1 MIAEIQAGYAGTKAA
16 LDIAKGIFALKTEVE
31 RNQAVI
37 DIQRNVIEAQNAL
50 STAEREYS
58 ASLKRIEALEQ
69 EIVRLKD
76 WSGEME
82 RYEARNVSRGA
93 IAYVLKPG
101 MENGEQPHWLCAKCF
116 TDRRKSF
123 LQPKGGAGPVTG
135 EVRFGCDTCDGY
147 LSVPNRIHPTS
158 VAQADAAAKA
168 AG

>member
-58 ASLKRIEALEQ
+58 ASLKRIDALEQ

-76 WSGEME
+76 WSGELE
-82 RYEARNVSRGA
+82 RYEPRDVYRGA
-93 IAYVLKPG
+93 VAYVMKHG
-101 MENGEQPHWLCAKCF
+101 MENGEEPHYLCANCF
-116 TDRRKSF
+116 INKRKSF
-123 LQPKGGAGPVTG
+123 LQLKGTIGPDAKY
-135 EVRFGCDTCDGY
+135 GCDACNG
-147 LSVPNRIHPTS
+147 SIMISSRAHPK
-158 VAQADAAAKA
+158 ALAEQDADKRARA
-168 AG
+168 

>member
-50 STAEREYS
+50 SAAEREYS
-58 ASLKRIEALEQ
+58 ASLKRIDALEQ

-82 RYEARNVSRGA
+82 RYEARDVYRGA
-93 IAYVLKPG
+93 IAYVMKVG
-101 MENGEQPHWLCAKCF
+101 MENGQEPHYLCANCF
-116 TDRRKSF
+116 INSRKSF
-123 LQPKGGAGPVTG
+123 LQLKGIHGNEAKY
-135 EVRFGCDTCDGY
+135 GCDACQG
-147 LSVPNRIHPTS
+147 SIAIHFRAHPKALAEND
-158 VAQADAAAKA
+158 AQARART
-168 AG
+168 